1 MIKIFRVG
9 CICGYPEKVNLAKD
23 VNLYI
28 HTLQC
33 DGWEILDIDQF
44 TGLPL
49 DYQDRREY
57 VEYKITCSRPD
68 TDIDYNTF
76 LRRRNYEI

>member
-1 MIKIFRVG
+1 MIKTFRVG
-9 CICGYPEKVNLAKD
+9 GTVCGYQEKVILAEE
-23 VNLYI
+23 VNGYV

-49 DYQDRREY
+49 DIDRREY
-57 VEYKITCSRPD
+57 VEYKVTCSRPD
-68 TDIDYNTF
+68 PNID
-76 LRRRNYEI
+76 